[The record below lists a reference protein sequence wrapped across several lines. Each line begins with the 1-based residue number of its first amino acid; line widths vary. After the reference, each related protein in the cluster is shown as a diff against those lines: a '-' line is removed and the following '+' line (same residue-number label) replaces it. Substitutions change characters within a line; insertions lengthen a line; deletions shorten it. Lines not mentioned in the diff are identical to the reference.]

1 MLSGTYRPTPA
12 AQDTGHRA
20 TAVRGYCAR
29 MGAVRRLAQKL
40 AWRPYRFR
48 RARAMPGDYLRN
60 RVARLTLDL
69 KTGAAQIER

>member
-1 MLSGTYRPTPA
+1 MGHPT
-12 AQDTGHRA
+12 TG
-20 TAVRGYCAR
+20 VRGYRARMGAYCAR
-29 MGAVRRLAQKL
+29 MGALWRLAQKL

-48 RARAMPGDYLRN
+48 RARVMPGDYLRN